1 MPVGRL
7 TTNLHLAATHL
18 LRLSLSVMLRPPPEF
33 VATLPPDHPSRES
46 VDEIV
51 LETEADNTAALAF
64 YAKMGFV
71 REKRLHRFY
80 LNGKDAYRLRLD
92 LTKSEPVAAATVH
105 EPDPTQDHHDFSR
118 PSPDV
123 TS

>member
-1 MPVGRL
+1 
-7 TTNLHLAATHL
+7 
-18 LRLSLSVMLRPPPEF
+18 MLRPPPEF
-33 VATLPPDHPSRES
+33 VATLPPDHPSREP

-92 LTKSEPVAAATVH
+92 LTRSEPVAATAH
-105 EPDPTQDHHDFSR
+105 EPDPTQDQHDFSR
-118 PSPDV
+118 PRPDV